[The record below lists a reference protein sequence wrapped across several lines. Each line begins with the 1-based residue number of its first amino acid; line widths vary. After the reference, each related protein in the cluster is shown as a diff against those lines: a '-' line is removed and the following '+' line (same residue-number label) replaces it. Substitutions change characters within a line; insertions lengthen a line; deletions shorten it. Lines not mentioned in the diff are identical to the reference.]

1 MAWKLL
7 LFMIKGLLPSRS
19 CSPSPQ
25 IYLRI
30 LKSCKATR
38 NLIFMRTASS
48 PEKKYYGNVRADQDA
63 VTDLSKDRER
73 ETGRTLVW
81 K

>member
-1 MAWKLL
+1 
-7 LFMIKGLLPSRS
+7 MIKGLLPSWS

-30 LKSCKATR
+30 LKSCRATR
-38 NLIFMRTASS
+38 NLIFMRTS
-48 PEKKYYGNVRADQDA
+48 EKKYYGNVRADQDA
-63 VTDLSKDRER
+63 GTDLSKDGDR
-73 ETGRTLVW
+73 ETGRILEW